1 MTILNKAISNPECII
16 SVMGDHAGED
26 ANSIFNRKIAD
37 INRTGKTF
45 WLMKSPK
52 ARPIQVQELCRKKPA
67 YIFFIEPATI
77 GGARPTT
84 SEDVAKEYSQDGQSW
99 YSFPEGLGP
108 VTGKLDKSATALVF
122 DALTT
127 NVSGTLDLWD
137 YAEFADIRKPIK
149 FILGCSTVCA
159 VKKNMKSHP
168 HKMKSRY
175 RGIVAV
181 ARLAK
186 PYCVSLR

>member
-26 ANSIFNRKIAD
+26 ANSIFDRKIAD
-37 INRTGKTF
+37 ISRTGKTF

-52 ARPIQVQELCRKKPA
+52 ARPIQVQELCRIKPV
-67 YIFFIEPATI
+67 YIFFIESATI

-84 SEDVAKEYSQDGQSW
+84 TEDAAKEYSSDGQSW
-99 YSFPEGLGP
+99 YSFPEGLSP
-108 VTGKLDKSATALVF
+108 VTGKLDKSAAALVF
-122 DALTT
+122 EVLST
-127 NVSGTLDLWD
+127 NLSGTLDLWD
-137 YAEFADIRKPIK
+137 YAEFFDVRKPIK

-168 HKMKSRY
+168 DKMKSRY

-181 ARLAK
+181 ARLTK